1 MQFVESAK
9 VIYIRLFSFLLFFTR
24 EKCRK
29 YIIEVISN
37 IILNTNKLILIIN
50 FFVYEFFIDIFLRSA
65 YHYSSEK
72 FAAKG
77 ETFFYRS

>member
-50 FFVYEFFIDIFLRSA
+50 FFAFFIGIFLRNA